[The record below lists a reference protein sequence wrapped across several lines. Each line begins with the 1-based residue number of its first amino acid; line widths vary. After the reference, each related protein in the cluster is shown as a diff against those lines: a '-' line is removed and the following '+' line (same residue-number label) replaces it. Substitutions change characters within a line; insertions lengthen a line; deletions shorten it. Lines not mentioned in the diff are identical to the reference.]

1 MKRLHQLLAAILCAL
16 TLLFV
21 GCAKGAEEPTTE
33 ITLQEYRATITALEE
48 ALSKAREEQERLALD
63 YQSRI
68 TLLEEKLA
76 QLNAKED
83 LPLGEERVEF
93 RYRLENGGAII
104 TGYRGECALLT
115 VPKTLDGYPVI
126 AIGERAFE
134 GATFSAV
141 VLQEGVS
148 SIGWFAF
155 YGCEN
160 LINVTLPESVS
171 SIGYAVFDGCG
182 DLTVYCSAG
191 SYAARYAQ
199 SYGLTL
205 VTT

>member
-21 GCAKGAEEPTTE
+21 GCAEGAEEPTTE
-33 ITLQEYRATITALEE
+33 STLQEYRATITALEE
-48 ALSKAREEQERLALD
+48 ALSKAKEEQERLALD

-68 TLLEEKLA
+68 TSLEEKLA

-93 RYRLENGGAII
+93 RYRVENGSAII

-115 VPKTLDGYPVI
+115 VPQTLDGYPVI

-141 VLQEGVS
+141 ILQEGVS

-182 DLTVYCSAG
+182 DLTVYCNAD

-205 VTT
+205 ITT

>member
-1 MKRLHQLLAAILCAL
+1 MEKLLVNNEYVNQRLDKAL
-16 TLLFV
+16 TTILD
-21 GCAKGAEEPTTE
+21 GKSRSYIAKMIEEN
-33 ITLQEYRATITALEE
+33 
-48 ALSKAREEQERLALD
+48 K
-63 YQSRI
+63 
-68 TLLEEKLA
+68 
-76 QLNAKED
+76 
-83 LPLGEERVEF
+83 
-93 RYRLENGGAII
+93 NGSAII

-115 VPKTLDGYPVI
+115 VPKALDGYPVI

-141 VLQEGVS
+141 ILPEGIS

-155 YGCEN
+155 YACEN

-182 DLTVYCSAG
+182 DLTVYCNAD

-205 VTT
+205 ITT

>member
-1 MKRLHQLLAAILCAL
+1 M
-16 TLLFV
+16 
-21 GCAKGAEEPTTE
+21 
-33 ITLQEYRATITALEE
+33 
-48 ALSKAREEQERLALD
+48 
-63 YQSRI
+63 
-68 TLLEEKLA
+68 LEEKLA

-115 VPKTLDGYPVI
+115 VPQTLDGYPVI

-141 VLQEGVS
+141 ILQEGVS

-182 DLTVYCSAG
+182 DLSVYCSAG

>member
-21 GCAKGAEEPTTE
+21 GCAENTGEPTTE
-33 ITLQEYRATITALEE
+33 STLQEYRATIATLEE
-48 ALSKAREEQERLALD
+48 ELSKAKAEQERLARD

-115 VPKTLDGYPVI
+115 VPQTLDGYPVI

-141 VLQEGVS
+141 ILQEGVS

-182 DLTVYCSAG
+182 DLSVYCSAG